1 MAMAGGVNRLADR
14 MGDFERDTAVR
25 ARGDGIFDCE
35 LRPDWWVVLGP
46 NGGYLGA
53 VVVRALGA
61 DPELGARPLRSI
73 TLHYLG
79 RPREGAAE
87 VHLET
92 ERHGRSVSFMRARL
106 VQGGRVMVTA
116 AAVFAD
122 DRDGLELE
130 QVDQPRVN
138 PPEDTPALPD
148 LPDAPP
154 FSRQFDYRPAIG
166 APPFAGGDEALTGGW
181 LRSRGQHALDAA
193 MLVALT
199 DAWFPAVFVMRTE
212 PLAVPTLELTVHL
225 RGRLPREH
233 DWTLGRYRTRLAR
246 AGFLEEEAEIFS
258 REGDLLAQSR
268 QLALAA

>member
-1 MAMAGGVNRLADR
+1 

-25 ARGDGIFDCE
+25 ARGDGIFDCD
-35 LRPDWWVVLGP
+35 LRSDWWVVLGP

-53 VVVRALGA
+53 VVVRALSA
-61 DPELGARPLRSI
+61 DPELGPRPLRSI

-79 RPREGAAE
+79 PPRAGPAE
-87 VHLET
+87 VHVEVD
-92 ERHGRSVSFMRARL
+92 RHGRSVSFMRARL
-106 VQGGRVMVTA
+106 VQVGRTLITA

-122 DRDGLELE
+122 DRDGLELDL
-130 QVDQPRVN
+130 VDAPHVS

-148 LPDAPP
+148 APDGPP
-154 FSRQFDYRPAIG
+154 FSREFDYRPAIG
-166 APPFAGGDEALTGGW
+166 TPLFGGGDEALTGGW
-181 LRSRGQHALDAA
+181 FSCRDERALDAA

-199 DAWFPAVFVMRTE
+199 DAWFPAVFVMGTE

-225 RGRLPREH
+225 RGRLPREY
-233 DWTLGRYRTRLAR
+233 DWTLGRFRTRLAR

-258 REGDLLAQSR
+258 REGALLAQAR